1 MISTT
6 LLVLATI
13 IFITAA
19 IVRIRIN
26 KRIKANTEKLA
37 NSDLELANSDL
48 GDRTIASVVAGVAA
62 LIAIVSLLSS
72 VIYTQ
77 DPGEAIVIRSASGN
91 IARIDINPGFGLK
104 APWSTKVDFDV
115 RNQRI
120 EMYKNASGVGP
131 DGASIELGL
140 KGGASASTSVV
151 VRYSIRPESVGN
163 IYREFKKADNL
174 IERELRPAVRDAVR
188 DAASGYEAFSIKE
201 NRSKVAT
208 DVEKILSERWEK
220 YGINVEGVDLGN
232 IDLDKATEAAIQK
245 VNVSRQRVE
254 TARNELDASRISAEK
269 TKVDAQAQADA
280 DQIVRCGA
288 TVAVSEETVAGKQVR
303 STVITP
309 KSGVEC
315 EERLNQQVLT
325 SKYFDTLQSI
335 GAKGNMIVVVPEG
348 GNDTILNLPTPRG

>member
-26 KRIKANTEKLA
+26 KRIKANTEK
-37 NSDLELANSDL
+37 LANSDL

-174 IERELRPAVRDAVR
+174 IERELKPAVRDAVR

-303 STVITP
+303 STVIEAEMTSLRAAATKTKQVARRAEINLELQRL
-309 KSGVEC
+309 KS
-315 EERLNQQVLT
+315 RHSAASAQL
-325 SKYFDTLQSI
+325 
-335 GAKGNMIVVVPEG
+335 
-348 GNDTILNLPTPRG
+348 